1 LTEEG
6 WQRYYQQ
13 KEERKKREL
22 LREVAY
28 GRR

>member
-1 LTEEG
+1 LTDEG

-13 KEERKKREL
+13 EEERKKREL

-28 GRR
+28 VRR